1 MTEEQVTK
9 AILKW
14 LVENKWK
21 IICYDFPQ
29 SGTGKVLHHN
39 ERISGNKNKSSLI
52 PDIVAIKNDQ
62 VVFIENK
69 DRFELSDV
77 EKLNRDKIKNNYS
90 ESIKKLLKP
99 FVYKDMYFGIGIPS
113 IFSEKAIN
121 YKDKIDFILKTDG
134 FMTEVTYQNTSIF

>member
-1 MTEEQVTK
+1 MERRMTEEQVTK

-21 IICYDFPQ
+21 IICYDFSQ

-99 FVYKDMYFGIGIPS
+99 FVYKDMYFG
-113 IFSEKAIN
+113 
-121 YKDKIDFILKTDG
+121 
-134 FMTEVTYQNTSIF
+134 